1 MTNKYFLWRSNKYF
15 FCSPVLEFSQ
25 EGSGDGD
32 LCRPWGICCTPKG
45 LIVVADRSNNRICVF
60 NRDGSFHSKFGTEGT
75 RKGQF
80 NRLASVVMDSM
91 NRLVVTDKDN
101 HRMQIFTMEGWSNQ
115 IMKSHNMLSLV
126 QESSC

>member
-60 NRDGSFHSKFGTEGT
+60 NRDCSKFGTEGT

-80 NRLASVVMDSM
+80 NQPASVVMES
-91 NRLVVTDKDN
+91 
-101 HRMQIFTMEGWSNQ
+101 RMQIFIFVGWSNQ
-115 IMKSHNMLSLV
+115 NTKN
-126 QESSC
+126 

>member
-1 MTNKYFLWRSNKYF
+1 M
-15 FCSPVLEFSQ
+15 
-25 EGSGDGD
+25 
-32 LCRPWGICCTPKG
+32 
-45 LIVVADRSNNRICVF
+45 ADRICVF

-80 NRLASVVMDSM
+80 NRPASVVMDSM

>member
-1 MTNKYFLWRSNKYF
+1 M
-15 FCSPVLEFSQ
+15 LEFSQ

-80 NRLASVVMDSM
+80 NRPASVVMDSM

-115 IMKSHNMLSLV
+115 NTKAPILYPFSRV